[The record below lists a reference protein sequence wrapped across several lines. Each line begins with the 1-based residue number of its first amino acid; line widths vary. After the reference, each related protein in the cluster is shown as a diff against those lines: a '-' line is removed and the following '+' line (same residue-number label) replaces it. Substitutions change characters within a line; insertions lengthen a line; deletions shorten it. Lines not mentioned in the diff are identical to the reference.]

1 MIKEKRLSLAF
12 PFIFSRF
19 SFIPR
24 TNQGTWNNCTSLTLV
39 EKDFYILHSFIL
51 SVSLDQLDS
60 CVLSI
65 LILFWFVVDLV
76 FKCNLNRVHVFGCY
90 WYN

>member
-1 MIKEKRLSLAF
+1 MIKEKSLPLAF

-39 EKDFYILHSFIL
+39 EKDFYILHSFI
-51 SVSLDQLDS
+51 SRVSHDQIGFLCIYTNFILVS
-60 CVLSI
+60 C
-65 LILFWFVVDLV
+65 
-76 FKCNLNRVHVFGCY
+76 
-90 WYN
+90 